1 MTQVTVRQI
10 DEEWVEEAKRLAKE
24 RGVSMNAVL
33 RDAIMTGLGFGEKP
47 KTNGLEKFA
56 GSMPFESKAEEGF
69 WRNYLDVELVKID
82 ERDWE

>member
-56 GSMPFESKAEEGF
+56 GSVPEGF
-69 WRNYLDVELVKID
+69 GPEFDAAMEDCSKVDPE
-82 ERDWE
+82 DWK